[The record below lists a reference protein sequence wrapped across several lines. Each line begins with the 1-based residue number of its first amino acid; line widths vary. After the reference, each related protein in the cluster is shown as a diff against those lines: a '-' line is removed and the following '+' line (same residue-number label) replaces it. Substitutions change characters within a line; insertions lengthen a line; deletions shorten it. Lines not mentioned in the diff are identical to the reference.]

1 MGMNQ
6 RVSSVP
12 GSWPGAGEEAVSRQ
26 SAVVGRFQLPWVEVQ
41 NGEVIEGDIPKLV
54 KHSAT

>member
-1 MGMNQ
+1 M
-6 RVSSVP
+6 P

-26 SAVVGRFQLPWVEVQ
+26 SAVVERFQLPWVEVQ
-41 NGEVIEGDIPKLV
+41 NDEVIEGDIPKLV